1 MENLNLNHKYKIIIT
16 TNFGLEAV
24 VKRELFSLGYDKL
37 KVSDRKIELE
47 GTANDIARLNI
58 NLRCAERVYI
68 ALTSFKATSFEE
80 LFDKTYSFNWM
91 DIIKKGGAFPVN
103 GKSYKS
109 KLFSISDSQRI
120 VKKAIAERLKSEYKT
135 DWVNEDGPRYQLE
148 IDLNSDI
155 ATITLDTSGRGLHRR
170 GYRTRAG
177 DAPLKE
183 TLAAA
188 LVYLSFYSLDKD
200 RTLIDP
206 FCGSGTIPIEAAMIK
221 RNIAPGLDREFDFM
235 YWDNLGFDKA
245 YEEAISEAMSKI
257 DFDKKLSIIASDID
271 KWQII
276 KAKDNASRLGLEDD
290 IKFFVK
296 DFRKLDLRDD
306 HSVLI
311 SNPPYGVRLGEE
323 KEIEKLSIDLGEKFS
338 KFKNL
343 SLYFLTSFDEFEHF
357 FGRKADR
364 KRKLYNGKIKTN
376 YYQYYGNK
384 PKEV

>member
-1 MENLNLNHKYKIIIT
+1 
-16 TNFGLEAV
+16 
-24 VKRELFSLGYDKL
+24 
-37 KVSDRKIELE
+37 
-47 GTANDIARLNI
+47 
-58 NLRCAERVYI
+58 
-68 ALTSFKATSFEE
+68 
-80 LFDKTYSFNWM
+80 
-91 DIIKKGGAFPVN
+91 
-103 GKSYKS
+103 
-109 KLFSISDSQRI
+109 
-120 VKKAIAERLKSEYKT
+120 
-135 DWVNEDGPRYQLE
+135 
-148 IDLNSDI
+148 
-155 ATITLDTSGRGLHRR
+155 
-170 GYRTRAG
+170 
-177 DAPLKE
+177 
-183 TLAAA
+183 
-188 LVYLSFYSLDKD
+188 
-200 RTLIDP
+200 
-206 FCGSGTIPIEAAMIK
+206 
-221 RNIAPGLDREFDFM
+221 M

-245 YEEAISEAMSKI
+245 YEEARSEAMSKI

-290 IKFFVK
+290 IRFFVK